1 MEWNEDPSK
10 KDWKVH
16 ETVCVFWWR
25 WVFFWFI
32 WYFTQSMQNKQAKV
46 KICPQCWSGIP
57 VFWRGSLCI
66 PCTRLQKQSQKS
78 VDELTQ
84 AVIKVAHIWAVRAS
98 EVVKN
103 KTEAKSQ
110 TKSQNKVPNPR
121 KKRSWKKLTKS
132 VGHK

>member
-1 MEWNEDPSK
+1 MNKDSQKRYWETREDCGTTKISQ
-10 KDWKVH
+10 
-16 ETVCVFWWR
+16 TFR
-25 WVFFWFI
+25 T
-32 WYFTQSMQNKQAKV
+32 YFSWTMQSMQNKQAKV

-103 KTEAKSQ
+103 KTEVKSQ